1 MLRGIRSNDLIPL
14 GYIRLSEAF
23 ERYYQAVT
31 PSWHE
36 LNAAIDATNP
46 PEGEIN
52 AAASRK
58 LDTARGEA
66 FNARDIARG
75 EADKKFRE
83 AIAAGKLQPMNRD
96 PGSGGHM
103 RCQAE
108 EVHKDRPQNRQQWR
122 IENLFPVPPG
132 IATGQEHNH
141 QRPEARLDA
150 DIMDEQHTRGFLVE
164 Q

>member
-36 LNAAIDATNP
+36 SNAAIDAANP

-96 PGSGGHM
+96 PVTGDLLKLSQNGW
-103 RCQAE
+103 
-108 EVHKDRPQNRQQWR
+108 DRPTNS
-122 IENLFPVPPG
+122 FPGGFDDDFVEPGDPFQPGPP
-132 IATGQEHNH
+132 
-141 QRPEARLDA
+141 DA
-150 DIMDEQHTRGFLVE
+150 PVCGKL
-164 Q
+164 